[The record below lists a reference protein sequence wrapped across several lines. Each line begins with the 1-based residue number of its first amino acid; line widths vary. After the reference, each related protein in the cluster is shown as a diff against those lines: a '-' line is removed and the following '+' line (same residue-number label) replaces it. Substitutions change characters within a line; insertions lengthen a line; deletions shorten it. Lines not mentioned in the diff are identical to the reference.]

1 MLPDEPSLE
10 LLRKRAKQLLRSAR
24 RGDPEAI
31 ARCRA
36 ASPRLAALGDDAL
49 AASIRLAD
57 AQHAIAREHGAASWP
72 KLVRLVEDLLPLVKR
87 PELFLQAIRDRKT
100 KTAKRLLARYPDV
113 GRANLFAAAAAGE
126 ADALAALLAAFPQLA
141 SAPHPGDNWT
151 PLVYACCSELHSAL
165 PARARG
171 ITRAAEILLDRGAS
185 ANEHVLFDPADP
197 NSKLPAL
204 YWACVS
210 GHTAVVELLLTRGA
224 DPNDGESIYHAAE
237 LDRRDCLELLAR
249 HGADLTGPHSHWGN
263 TPLYFLAGYK
273 EWSPTCA
280 TATAGMRW
288 LLEHGADPDAKSGAS
303 GETPLHRVAAYGRS
317 PAVAELLLARG
328 ATLDVERADGRT
340 PYALAVRTGNAAM
353 AAFLRER
360 GADPAKLTAVDELLG
375 ACLAADEP
383 RARALLAA
391 EPALLERFGEED
403 HQAFA
408 LAAEEKREASVR
420 LMLALGFDLSWEGSW
435 GGTPLHHAAW
445 HGDVP
450 MTRLLLSLGAPVD
463 VRDKQ
468 FGSSPIGWAAHGSA
482 HCRRADDDYVAVVGA
497 LLDAGASREASVNR
511 WGEPPEAMSRRAV
524 RRLLEQRGFAPQG

>member
-1 MLPDEPSLE
+1 MLPADPSIE

-24 RGDPEAI
+24 RGDPEAL

-36 ASPRLAALGDDAL
+36 ALPRLAAVGDDAL

-57 AQHAIAREHGAASWP
+57 AQHAIAREQGAASWP
-72 KLVRLVEDLLPLVKR
+72 KLRRQVEDLLPLAKR
-87 PELFLQAIRDRKT
+87 AELFLTAIRDRKLG
-100 KTAKRLLARYPDV
+100 TAKRLLARYPDV

-126 ADALAALLAAFPQLA
+126 AEALATLLAAYPQLA
-141 SAPHPGDNWT
+141 SAPHPGDGWT
-151 PLVYACCSELHSAL
+151 PLVYACWSAL
-165 PARARG
+165 HTSSPERARG
-171 ITRAAEILLDRGAS
+171 IARAVEILLDRGVS
-185 ANEHVLFDPADP
+185 ANEHVLHDPADP

-210 GHTAVVELLLTRGA
+210 GHTAVVELLLARGA

-249 HGADLTGPHSHWGN
+249 HGADFSGRHAHWGN
-263 TPLYFLAGYK
+263 TPLFFLAGYK
-273 EWSPTCA
+273 EWAEQSA

-288 LLEHGADPDAKSGAS
+288 LLEHGADPDVTSYES
-303 GETPLHRVAAYGRS
+303 RETPLHRVAAYGRG
-317 PAVAELLLARG
+317 PAVAEMLLAHG

-340 PYALAVRTGNAAM
+340 PYVLAVRTGNLAM

-360 GADPAKLTAVDELLG
+360 GADPTKLTTVDELLG

-391 EPALLERFGEED
+391 EPTLLERFGEED

-408 LAAEEKREASVR
+408 LASEEKREASVR
-420 LMLALGFDLSWEGSW
+420 LMHALGFDLAWEGGW

-445 HGDVP
+445 HGDVG
-450 MTRLLLSLGAPVD
+450 MTRLLLSLGAPID
-463 VRDKQ
+463 IRDKQ
-468 FGSSPIGWAAHGSA
+468 FGSSPIGWAGHGSA
-482 HCRRADDDYVAVVGA
+482 HCRRADHDYVAVVSA
-497 LLDAGASREASVNR
+497 LLDAGASREASINR
-511 WGEPPEAMSRRAV
+511 WGEPPEAMSTRAV
-524 RRLLEQRGFAPQG
+524 ALLLRQRGFAPGG